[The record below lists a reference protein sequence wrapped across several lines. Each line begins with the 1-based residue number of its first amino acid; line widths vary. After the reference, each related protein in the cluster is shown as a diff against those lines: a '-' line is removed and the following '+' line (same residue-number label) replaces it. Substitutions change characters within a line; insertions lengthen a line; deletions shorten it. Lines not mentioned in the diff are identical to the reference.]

1 MSNLRKN
8 VTRAKCLSET
18 SEANGQ
24 HSLRRSRW

>member
-8 VTRAKCLSET
+8 VTRPKYLLKT

-24 HSLRRSRW
+24 HSLRWSWW